1 MPVEHNS
8 SSKKFYIPLKESEAY
23 LKYNLNDHIMNIL
36 SVVVPE
42 EDRNK
47 GIAERLTLYVF
58 RYAKKKSLKIIPT
71 CPYVRN
77 TFIKKHKEF
86 DEMIISS

>member
-1 MPVEHNS
+1 MNIGNGQAH
-8 SSKKFYIPLKESEAY
+8 LD
-23 LKYNLNDHIMNIL
+23 YNLNGNVMDIL

-42 EDRNK
+42 EARNK

-77 TFIKKHKEF
+77 SFLKKHKEF

>member
-8 SSKKFYIPLKESEAY
+8 KHQKFYMNIGSGQAHLDY
-23 LKYNLNDHIMNIL
+23 DLNDKVMNIL

-42 EDRNK
+42 EDRNQ

-58 RYAKKKSLKIIPT
+58 RYAKKKGLKIIPT

-77 TFIKKHKEF
+77 TFLRKHEEF
-86 DEMIISS
+86 DDMIISS